1 MDKDMDKDYE
11 LASEIINRM
20 IDKYTKKENTAFK
33 NATLDIL
40 AKIRDKVHN
49 KDAEIISRVIE
60 FYGPEVGLAEEQEET
75 EKLGKIDILSIIKK
89 YNPLSRKS
97 KLKQNQADINKAS
110 CKQDCKN
117 CNQANACS
125 DEKLR

>member
-1 MDKDMDKDYE
+1 MDKDYE
-11 LASEIINRM
+11 LASEIINQM
-20 IDKYTKKENTAFK
+20 ILKYTKKENTVVK
-33 NATLDIL
+33 SATLDIL
-40 AKIRDKVHN
+40 LKIRDKVRD
-49 KDAEIISRVIE
+49 KDADIISRVIE
-60 FYGPEVGLAEEQEET
+60 FYGPEVGLVEKPEET

-117 CNQANACS
+117 CNKANACS

>member
-1 MDKDMDKDYE
+1 MDKDYE

-60 FYGPEVGLAEEQEET
+60 FYGPEVGLAEKQEET

-117 CNQANACS
+117 CNKANACS

>member
-1 MDKDMDKDYE
+1 MDKDYV
-11 LASEIINRM
+11 LASEITNQM
-20 IDKYTKKENTAFK
+20 ILKYTKKENTVVK
-33 NATLDIL
+33 SATLDIL
-40 AKIRDKVHN
+40 LKIRDKVRD

-60 FYGPEVGLAEEQEET
+60 FYGPEVGLAEKQEET
-75 EKLGKIDILSIIKK
+75 EKLGKVDILSIIKK

-117 CNQANACS
+117 CNKANACS
-125 DEKLR
+125 IEKLR

>member
-1 MDKDMDKDYE
+1 MDKDYE
-11 LASEIINRM
+11 LASEIINQM
-20 IDKYTKKENTAFK
+20 ILKYTKKENTVVK
-33 NATLDIL
+33 SATLDIL
-40 AKIRDKVHN
+40 LKIRDKVRN

-60 FYGPEVGLAEEQEET
+60 FYGPEVGLAEKQEET
-75 EKLGKIDILSIIKK
+75 EKLGKVDILSIIKK

-117 CNQANACS
+117 CNKANACS

>member
-1 MDKDMDKDYE
+1 MDKDYE

-60 FYGPEVGLAEEQEET
+60 FYGPEVGLVEKPEET

-117 CNQANACS
+117 CNKANACS

>member
-1 MDKDMDKDYE
+1 MDKDYE

-20 IDKYTKKENTAFK
+20 IDKYTKKEDTVVK
-33 NATLDIL
+33 SATLDIL
-40 AKIRDKVHN
+40 LKIRDKVRD
-49 KDAEIISRVIE
+49 KDADIISRVIE
-60 FYGPEVGLAEEQEET
+60 FYGPEVGLAEKQEET
-75 EKLGKIDILSIIKK
+75 EKLGKVDILSIIKK

-117 CNQANACS
+117 CNKANACS

>member
-1 MDKDMDKDYE
+1 MDKDYE
-11 LASEIINRM
+11 LASEIINQM
-20 IDKYTKKENTAFK
+20 ILKYTKKENTVVK
-33 NATLDIL
+33 SATLDIL
-40 AKIRDKVHN
+40 LKIRDKVRD

-60 FYGPEVGLAEEQEET
+60 FYGPEVGLAEKQEET
-75 EKLGKIDILSIIKK
+75 EKLGKVDILSIIKK

-117 CNQANACS
+117 CNKANACS
-125 DEKLR
+125 VEKLR

>member
-1 MDKDMDKDYE
+1 MDKDYE
-11 LASEIINRM
+11 LASEIINQM
-20 IDKYTKKENTAFK
+20 ILKYTKKEDTVIKSAN
-33 NATLDIL
+33 LDIL
-40 AKIRDKVHN
+40 LKIRDKVRD

-60 FYGPEVGLAEEQEET
+60 FYGPEVGLAEKQEET

-117 CNQANACS
+117 CNKANACS
-125 DEKLR
+125 VEKLR

>member
-1 MDKDMDKDYE
+1 MDKDYE

-60 FYGPEVGLAEEQEET
+60 FYGPEVGLAEKQEET
-75 EKLGKIDILSIIKK
+75 EKLGKVDILSIIKK

-117 CNQANACS
+117 CNKANACS

>member
-1 MDKDMDKDYE
+1 MDKDYE
-11 LASEIINRM
+11 LASEIINQM
-20 IDKYTKKENTAFK
+20 ILKYTKKENTVVK
-33 NATLDIL
+33 SATLDIL
-40 AKIRDKVHN
+40 LKIRDKVHN

-60 FYGPEVGLAEEQEET
+60 FYGPEVGLVEKPEET

-117 CNQANACS
+117 CNKANACS
-125 DEKLR
+125 VEKLR